1 MSNFETIE
9 DFKAHKA
16 EKHRQML
23 QKQMLPYDVKV
34 RMSKQRI
41 RDFYEEAVS
50 RGMNCH
56 VSVGGL
62 DSITLACLIR
72 SMGYTAEQIPFVSA
86 SQLEDKSI
94 QEVHKELGCI
104 NVKPLK
110 SKVRVL
116 QEEGFPVLSKKIANR
131 IDTLAHPTDK
141 NKTVRHAII
150 TGECGAMGHY
160 ATNSKMQLPQVY
172 LKLFG
177 GLDEEGRAL
186 GYGAPSG
193 FKVSN
198 KCCYYLKEA
207 PCDKWAK
214 EHNSVPYLGIM
225 ASEGG
230 QRAEAL
236 EEHGCNYWGKTTAR
250 SAPFSFYYH
259 SDVVHLAVDLGVH
272 IPEIYGDVV
281 ISETAN
287 KFGDHEYK
295 TTGEQR
301 TGCSMCGFGI
311 QLEERP
317 HRFDRLY
324 ERSPKEW
331 EFWMYS
337 CCKDEDGKV
346 YGWGRVLDYIGIPWK
361 DPAHWWLNPKG
372 EQLEGQLNIFDI
384 LQEED

>member
-150 TGECGAMGHY
+150 TGECGALGHY
-160 ATNSKMQLPQVY
+160 ATNSKM
-172 LKLFG
+172 
-177 GLDEEGRAL
+177 
-186 GYGAPSG
+186 
-193 FKVSN
+193 
-198 KCCYYLKEA
+198 
-207 PCDKWAK
+207 
-214 EHNSVPYLGIM
+214 
-225 ASEGG
+225 
-230 QRAEAL
+230 
-236 EEHGCNYWGKTTAR
+236 
-250 SAPFSFYYH
+250 
-259 SDVVHLAVDLGVH
+259 
-272 IPEIYGDVV
+272 
-281 ISETAN
+281 
-287 KFGDHEYK
+287 
-295 TTGEQR
+295 
-301 TGCSMCGFGI
+301 
-311 QLEERP
+311 
-317 HRFDRLY
+317 
-324 ERSPKEW
+324 
-331 EFWMYS
+331 
-337 CCKDEDGKV
+337 
-346 YGWGRVLDYIGIPWK
+346 
-361 DPAHWWLNPKG
+361 
-372 EQLEGQLNIFDI
+372 
-384 LQEED
+384 